1 LKISQLL
8 EQVESLLTRQF
19 RRTHAS
25 ITLASGAM
33 ACGTDGIQALA
44 RDGVSRLANRCGKDC
59 AEQRRENDESLN
71 HMHATPLCQQPVGFR
86 FQ

>member
-1 LKISQLL
+1 LKILQLL

-33 ACGTDGIQALA
+33 ACGTDRI
-44 RDGVSRLANRCGKDC
+44 
-59 AEQRRENDESLN
+59 
-71 HMHATPLCQQPVGFR
+71 
-86 FQ
+86 